1 MGVGFG
7 FGIFGIMFAVIFFA
21 AAGLIVY
28 TISRGI
34 SQTAKNNNSPVLT
47 VNAKIVAKRTQVG
60 NHMQN
65 NNDMMYNNTYTKYY
79 STFEFESK
87 DRLELAVP
95 RDKYGYLVEGDNGK
109 LTFQGTRFIDFERV

>member
-1 MGVGFG
+1 MGVVFS
-7 FGIFGIMFAVIFFA
+7 FGIFGIVLAVIFLA
-21 AAGLIVY
+21 AAGFIIY
-28 TISRGI
+28 TISKNV
-34 SQTAKNNNSPVLT
+34 SQTVKNNNSPVLT
-47 VNAKIVAKRTQVG
+47 VNAKIVAKRTHVG

-87 DRLELAVP
+87 DRLELLVP

-109 LTFQGTRFIDFERV
+109 LTFQGTRFIDFERA